1 MRDQSRRADMSGVLR
16 VVSWNVNRRPSSW
29 NLVRELDADVVL
41 LQEATSSGLRGD
53 EGLVAVAPSPSD
65 WKIINGSG
73 AHGTAVVVKSATTS
87 FETVSSIRASHPG
100 QFGVIR
106 LPVGEHGLYV
116 INLYAIFD
124 GRLADAS
131 THRAISDLT
140 PILAG
145 RAEILMAGDFN
156 AFRGYTLGS
165 NKSELR
171 RYETVFNRWRL
182 VWNALVPSPRMV
194 LSSTVRARTTSVAC
208 TFAHIVT

>member
-1 MRDQSRRADMSGVLR
+1 M
-16 VVSWNVNRRPSSW
+16 
-29 NLVRELDADVVL
+29 
-41 LQEATSSGLRGD
+41 
-53 EGLVAVAPSPSD
+53 AVAPSPSD